1 MKGPAVDVFQALA
14 DPTRRSILQALG
26 RKESSIRGIAEAFP
40 QSRNAIV
47 KHLAVLKAAALV
59 EAVPQGRETVH
70 RLLPG
75 PLDDVKRWLGYF
87 DAFWDDKLAGLKRAA
102 EAKSEG
108 MVGTEEIP
116 KLAGKRRPGLRRRG
130 ARGPRP

>member
-1 MKGPAVDVFQALA
+1 MKAPAVDVFQALA

-26 RKESSIRGIAEAFP
+26 KKASSIRGIAEAFP

-75 PLDDVKRWLGYF
+75 PLDDVKKWLGYF
-87 DAFWDDKLAGLKRAA
+87 DAFWDDKLEGLKRVA
-102 EAKSEG
+102 EEGPTARKVTAKS
-108 MVGTEEIP
+108 
-116 KLAGKRRPGLRRRG
+116 RRSRFPDRTPPPRR
-130 ARGPRP
+130 

>member
-1 MKGPAVDVFQALA
+1 MKGSSVDVFHALA
-14 DPTRRSILQALG
+14 DPTRRSILLALG
-26 RKESSIRGIAEAFP
+26 KKENSIRGIAEAFP

-75 PLDDVKRWLGYF
+75 PLDDVKKWLGYF
-87 DAFWDDKLAGLKRAA
+87 DAFWDDRLARLKGVA
-102 EAKSEG
+102 EAQA
-108 MVGTEEIP
+108 VEENKKKTGRTRPELRGNRSP
-116 KLAGKRRPGLRRRG
+116 KKDPF
-130 ARGPRP
+130 